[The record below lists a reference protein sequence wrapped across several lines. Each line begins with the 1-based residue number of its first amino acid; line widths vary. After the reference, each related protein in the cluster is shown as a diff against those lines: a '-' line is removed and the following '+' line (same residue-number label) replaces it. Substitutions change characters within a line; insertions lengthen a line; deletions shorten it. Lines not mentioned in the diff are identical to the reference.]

1 MYVFQD
7 VLYLTGIENK
17 AYQMDTDGLIEKDIT
32 DTSEIYQLEQLL
44 TYNGDN
50 YKCIIDFVNNY
61 INYPNLF
68 FMKSKDGK
76 GLFRR
81 FIAFI
86 KKRAGRCHFRSSAVS
101 DVNLQRTC
109 LL

>member
-17 AYQMDTDGLIEKDIT
+17 AYQMDADGLIEKDIT

-44 TYNGDN
+44 TENGDN

-68 FMKSKDGK
+68 FMKSKDRK
-76 GLFRR
+76 GAVQE
-81 FIAFI
+81 IYSI
-86 KKRAGRCHFRSSAVS
+86 HKKAGRQV
-101 DVNLQRTC
+101 
-109 LL
+109 